1 MLQGKAFLITGAGGA
16 LSRALIPAF
25 HQAGARLFLSDP
37 RPERMAERAQAV
49 GAKTF
54 VADLTRLEEALAL
67 ARFVEEEAP
76 LYGVVH
82 TVGGFAAGRFLDT
95 DPGLYDWML
104 DLNLRTTFNLL
115 KAVLPYMAKRKE
127 GFFAAFAA
135 GPAWTGAGPGRALYT
150 AAKTALASL
159 LRSLQGEVEGVRFL
173 VVYPMGTL
181 DTEANRKAMPEAD
194 FSRWHAPELV
204 AEMVVEAAGAT
215 GGRLLELPIH
225 PPP

>member
-135 GPAWTGAGPGRALYT
+135 GPAERALGHLRANGGIAT
-150 AAKTALASL
+150 AADGDAFIA
-159 LRSLQGEVEGVRFL
+159 RSVNVDAD
-173 VVYPMGTL
+173 GT
-181 DTEANRKAMPEAD
+181 D
-194 FSRWHAPELV
+194 
-204 AEMVVEAAGAT
+204 AAGDDRGDDPGADSES
-215 GGRLLELPIH
+215 R
-225 PPP
+225 

>member
-135 GPAWTGAGPGRALYT
+135 GPAGGRLRDR
-150 AAKTALASL
+150 AAHE
-159 LRSLQGEVEGVRFL
+159 RGG
-173 VVYPMGTL
+173 G
-181 DTEANRKAMPEAD
+181 
-194 FSRWHAPELV
+194 HAPEPVHATDDVRLAAAVV
-204 AEMVVEAAGAT
+204 AGRHDAAEAILSAEILHVAHDA
-215 GGRLLELPIH
+215 ELALRAVAAL
-225 PPP
+225 

>member
-115 KAVLPYMAKRKE
+115 KAVLPYMAKR
-127 GFFAAFAA
+127 GRASSPPSP
-135 GPAWTGAGPGRALYT
+135 PAPPGRGRAREGPST
-150 AAKTALASL
+150 PRPKPPWRAS
-159 LRSLQGEVEGVRFL
+159 
-173 VVYPMGTL
+173 
-181 DTEANRKAMPEAD
+181 
-194 FSRWHAPELV
+194 
-204 AEMVVEAAGAT
+204 
-215 GGRLLELPIH
+215 
-225 PPP
+225 

>member
-76 LYGVVH
+76 STGWS
-82 TVGGFAAGRFLDT
+82 TPWAASPPGGFWTPTRGF
-95 DPGLYDWML
+95 
-104 DLNLRTTFNLL
+104 TT
-115 KAVLPYMAKRKE
+115 
-127 GFFAAFAA
+127 GC
-135 GPAWTGAGPGRALYT
+135 WT
-150 AAKTALASL
+150 
-159 LRSLQGEVEGVRFL
+159 
-173 VVYPMGTL
+173 
-181 DTEANRKAMPEAD
+181 
-194 FSRWHAPELV
+194 
-204 AEMVVEAAGAT
+204 
-215 GGRLLELPIH
+215 
-225 PPP
+225 

>member
-82 TVGGFAAGRFLDT
+82 TVGGCAAGRFLDT

-127 GFFAAFAA
+127 GFFAAFASA
-135 GPAWTGAGPGRALYT
+135 TKRRNT
-150 AAKTALASL
+150 RCCTS
-159 LRSLQGEVEGVRFL
+159 RGEL
-173 VVYPMGTL
+173 
-181 DTEANRKAMPEAD
+181 
-194 FSRWHAPELV
+194 S
-204 AEMVVEAAGAT
+204 
-215 GGRLLELPIH
+215 
-225 PPP
+225 